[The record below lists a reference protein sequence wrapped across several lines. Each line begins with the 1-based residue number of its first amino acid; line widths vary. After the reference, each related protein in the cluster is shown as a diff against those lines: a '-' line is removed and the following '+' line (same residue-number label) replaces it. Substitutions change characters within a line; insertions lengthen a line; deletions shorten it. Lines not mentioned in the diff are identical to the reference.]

1 MEQSILA
8 LAPGSVVGG
17 RYRLEKVL
25 GIGGYGITYQGL
37 DTRLEG
43 CVAVKEYFP
52 GFCATRMIQR
62 GNEVRCRAGWEKDF
76 AAGIERFLKEA
87 RCLQQLNH
95 IIGVVRV
102 TDFFEENNTAYLV
115 MEYLS
120 GKTLKQMASGF
131 GGRIP
136 PEVLLPAMSPVIR
149 TLSQVHETGLIHRD
163 ISPDNIMMLSDGSMR
178 LIDFGNARDTTSR
191 NSMTRAMKEGFAPPE
206 QYGSHGQ
213 GTWTDVYAVCATI
226 YYCLT
231 GKLPSLAYDRL
242 TGIAPLRTLTEL
254 GVTLPP
260 WQEQAILDGLE
271 LYAQKR
277 IQDMDA
283 LWQRLYVEPKPE
295 TGVDAESDSKKEV
308 EKHLLD
314 GLQRIRNI
322 FVEIYQKMKEL

>member
-1 MEQSILA
+1 MEPSILA
-8 LAPGSVVGG
+8 LAPGSLVGG

-43 CVAVKEYFP
+43 IVAVKEYFP
-52 GFCATRMIQR
+52 SFCATRMIQR
-62 GNEVRCRAGWEKDF
+62 GSDVRCRVGYEKDY
-76 AAGIERFLKEA
+76 AAGMERFLKEA
-87 RCLQQLNH
+87 RCLQQLDA
-95 IIGVVRV
+95 IPGVVRV
-102 TDFFEENNTAYLV
+102 TDLFEENHTAYLV
-115 MEYLS
+115 MEYLN

-136 PEVLLPAMSPVIR
+136 PEVLLPAMSPIIR
-149 TLSQVHETGLIHRD
+149 TLRLVHETGLIHRD

-178 LIDFGNARDTTSR
+178 LIDFGNARDTAGQH
-191 NSMTRAMKEGFAPPE
+191 SMTRAMKEGFAPPE

-242 TGIAPLRTLTEL
+242 TGATPLLLPSEL
-254 GVTLPP
+254 GVRLPP

-271 LYAQKR
+271 LYAQRR
-277 IQDMDA
+277 IQNMDA
-283 LWQRLYVEPKPE
+283 LWQRLYVEPQPAA
-295 TGVDAESDSKKEV
+295 GIGSGGRGEV
-308 EKHLLD
+308 EKRLLD
-314 GLQRIRNI
+314 GLQRIRSI
-322 FVEIYQKMKEL
+322 FAEIYQKMKEL